1 MPEIKVGEN
10 TIYYREVKGNSIPLV
25 FVHGA
30 GGDGRLWGYVMK
42 NLRGIHSIALDLPGH
57 GESSGNPLE
66 RIELYA
72 DFLQQFLEVMG
83 IRRCVLAGHSMG
95 GAITLEMAV
104 RKNQKLKGIVLV
116 STGAKLRVSP
126 LVFQSLSNLKSH
138 IDEFVGFLLKDE
150 RLRALMKDV
159 LLKGGEEVLKTDFTA
174 CNGFDLMERIS
185 EIEIPALLLC
195 GDADFMTPL
204 KYSEYMHEKI
214 KNSRFIPFKGAGHM
228 LMLEAP
234 EFVAEEISFFMRD
247 INGEN

>member
-1 MPEIKVGEN
+1 MPEVKVGEN
-10 TIYYREVKGNSIPLV
+10 RIHYREIKGNSIPLI
-25 FVHGA
+25 FIHGA
-30 GGDGRLWGYVMK
+30 GGDGSLWGYVMK

-57 GESSGNPLE
+57 GGSSGNPVE

-72 DFLQQFLEVMG
+72 DFLQEFLKILDIE
-83 IRRCVLAGHSMG
+83 RCVLAGHSMG

-104 RKNQKLKGIVLV
+104 RKDSKLKGIVLV

-126 LVFQSLSNLKSH
+126 LVFHSLSNLESH
-138 IDEFVGFLLKDE
+138 IDEFVDFLLKDE
-150 RLRALMKDV
+150 KLKALIRSS
-159 LLKGGEEVLKTDFTA
+159 LLKAGAEVLKTDFTA

-185 EIEIPALLLC
+185 EIEIPALILC

-214 KNSRFIPFKGAGHM
+214 KNSRFVPFKGAGHM

-234 EFVAEEISFFMRD
+234 EFVAEEISFFIRD
-247 INGEN
+247 IDG